1 MEALSLMEKFN
12 LLAAG
17 ASVAIAAVAIG
28 LALAYFR
35 RFNRMFHKTEERVE
49 EMENSVNEMY
59 GAVTKLFN
67 RSESSAAEFQVH
79 VLQLQEVAEHFGK
92 DAELFKQAASQT
104 GEQDQLQPHV
114 NPQPSLES
122 TPPRVALNGKPGKMS
137 RDSLQNG
144 ISTIRAQAIELLD
157 SRRSLPSGDVGR
169 SR

>member
-1 MEALSLMEKFN
+1 MDALSLMEKFN

-28 LALAYFR
+28 LSLVYFR

-67 RSESSAAEFQVH
+67 RSESSAAEFEGQ
-79 VLQLQEVAEHFGK
+79 VLQLQEAAEHFGR
-92 DAELFKQAASQT
+92 DAELFKQAASQPR
-104 GEQDQLQPHV
+104 EQDQLQPHV
-114 NPQPSLES
+114 NPQPSLEG
-122 TPPRVALNGKPGKMS
+122 TPARVALNGKPGKMS
-137 RDSLQNG
+137 KDGLQAG

-157 SRRSLPSGDVGR
+157 SRRSWSPEEVGQ

>member
-17 ASVAIAAVAIG
+17 ASVAVAAVAIG
-28 LALAYFR
+28 LSVVYFR
-35 RFNRMFHKTEERVE
+35 RFKRMFRSTEDRVE
-49 EMENSVNEMY
+49 EMEKSVNEMY
-59 GAVTKLFN
+59 GAVTKLYN
-67 RSESSAAEFQVH
+67 RSESSATEFEVH

-92 DAELFKQAASQT
+92 DAELFKEVASQT
-104 GEQDQLQPHV
+104 REQAQLQPHV
-114 NPQPSLES
+114 DPQPSLES

-137 RDSLQNG
+137 RDSVQNG

-157 SRRSLPSGDVGR
+157 SRRSLSSGDVGR

>member
-1 MEALSLMEKFN
+1 MDALSLMEKFN
-12 LLAAG
+12 LIAAG

-28 LALAYFR
+28 LSVVYFLLA
-35 RFNRMFHKTEERVE
+35 NRMFRKTEETVE
-49 EMENSVNEMY
+49 EIENSVNEMY
-59 GAVTKLFN
+59 GAVTKLYN
-67 RSESSAAEFQVH
+67 RSESSATEFEVH

-104 GEQDQLQPHV
+104 REQDQLQPHV